1 MPMLDNLEPAKKITA
16 PKNFR
21 PGVEFD
27 GVEGTATTPGY
38 TTEPENF
45 DDFLRDAGLDPERV
59 EIIPPIKTSKW
70 QQREDGE
77 WLTSYKFTLRNKNST
92 LDLPALFA
100 EAKKTKQPKRK
111 ETSLGKAF
119 IVIPA
124 DWQVGKVGSKG
135 DTQDLINRL
144 YESFDRIEEKARRG
158 KYEQIVIIDAGDII
172 EGFSNKGNYQQLES
186 NDLSPMQQVD
196 LAASLMWQLIK
207 RLSKF
212 APIKYGSVASNHCQN
227 RFQGQTVGRPG
238 LDDWGIVIAQQLK
251 RLTTEVGLDVEF
263 FVPHPDE
270 EGFVLDV
277 FNDGY
282 HLLGAV
288 HGHQASRPKMFPTWW
303 KNQAFGNNWASAAS
317 IMISG
322 HFHHTCLLEVGTA
335 HNGAPRWWL
344 QASTSDNGSDWF
356 ARQSGEVSANAITCF
371 ELNKEQAWQ
380 GELWRL

>member
-1 MPMLDNLEPAKKITA
+1 MLEGIEPAKKILA

-38 TTEPENF
+38 TSEPENF
-45 DDFLRDAGLDPERV
+45 DDFLIDAGLNPETV
-59 EIIPPIKTSKW
+59 EVVPPIRTSKW

-77 WLTSYKFTLRNKNST
+77 WLTSYKFTLRQKNAT
-92 LDLPALFA
+92 IDLPALFA
-100 EAKKTKQPKRK
+100 EAKKTRKPKPK
-111 ETSLGKAF
+111 ETTKGKAL
-119 IVIPA
+119 IVVPA

-135 DTQDLINRL
+135 NTQDLIARL
-144 YESFDRIEEKARRG
+144 YESFDRIEEKAKKG

-172 EGFSNKGNYQQLES
+172 ESFSSKANYQQLES

-196 LAASLMWQLIK
+196 LAASLMWNLLK
-207 RLSKF
+207 RMTKY
-212 APIKYGSVASNHCQN
+212 APVKYGSVASNHCQN

-238 LDDWGIVIAQQLK
+238 LDDWGIVITQQLK
-251 RLTTEVGLDVEF
+251 RLAQEVGLDVQF

-277 FNDGY
+277 FDDGY

-303 KNQAFGNNWASAAS
+303 KNQAFGNNWASSAS
-317 IMISG
+317 LMISA
-322 HFHHTCLLEVGTA
+322 HFHHTCLLEMGTA
-335 HNGAPRWWL
+335 HNGGPRWWL

-371 ELNKEQAWQ
+371 ELSAITPWQ
-380 GELWRL
+380 GNLWRL